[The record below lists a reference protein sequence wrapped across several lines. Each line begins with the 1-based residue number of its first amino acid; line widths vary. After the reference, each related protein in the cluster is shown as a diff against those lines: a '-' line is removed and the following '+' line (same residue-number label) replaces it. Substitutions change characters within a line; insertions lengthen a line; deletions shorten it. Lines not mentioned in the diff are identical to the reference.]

1 MKLNQIRTGA
11 RLSLAFFITLSL
23 AACIGGLGW
32 WRLERVHEDLARAR
46 LADKRATD
54 ALMWEDLTRLNVTR
68 ALMLSR
74 AGASQEVL
82 AVFNPQIKQTSAEIS
97 ALQDALVAQT
107 AQADGIALF
116 TELAAMRQTYL
127 KARER
132 VFDML
137 TRKDP
142 NLVAFLDRELV
153 PSAARYLKQ
162 IGALRAY
169 QQRHA
174 DLQESATNVSIDQ
187 AQTGLLWL
195 SALAI
200 AMGVLGAWIITRSVI
215 RPLRTA
221 VAATEYIAGGDLSH
235 PIEADGR
242 DELAQLMRSLARM
255 QLSLRGLVN
264 EVHGS
269 TDSICVASNEVADGS
284 MDLSVRSE
292 TAAANLQETAAS
304 IEQIT
309 TAAKDNA
316 DAALKA
322 TLLTAEALSAAEGG
336 HQVITQAMAKMSQI
350 TTCSESINDIT
361 RLIDNIAFQTN
372 LLALNAAVEAARA
385 GEDGRG
391 FAVVAAEVRVLA
403 RRAAGAASDIKVLIR
418 ANLQTVAE
426 GASLA
431 QQAGGQMQQIS
442 GSINRV
448 AEIVQQ
454 ISRASTEQSSSVSQ
468 VSQSVANLDAMTQQN
483 AALVE
488 ESAAAASGLRDQAVR
503 LVGVVGIFSLPATEH
518 EMAQPVAS

>member
-1 MKLNQIRTGA
+1 
-11 RLSLAFFITLSL
+11 
-23 AACIGGLGW
+23 
-32 WRLERVHEDLARAR
+32 
-46 LADKRATD
+46 
-54 ALMWEDLTRLNVTR
+54 
-68 ALMLSR
+68 
-74 AGASQEVL
+74 
-82 AVFNPQIKQTSAEIS
+82 
-97 ALQDALVAQT
+97 
-107 AQADGIALF
+107 
-116 TELAAMRQTYL
+116 
-127 KARER
+127 
-132 VFDML
+132 
-137 TRKDP
+137 
-142 NLVAFLDRELV
+142 
-153 PSAARYLKQ
+153 
-162 IGALRAY
+162 
-169 QQRHA
+169 
-174 DLQESATNVSIDQ
+174 
-187 AQTGLLWL
+187 
-195 SALAI
+195 
-200 AMGVLGAWIITRSVI
+200 MGVLGAWIITRSVI